1 MVHLPPGPRPT
12 FGAFSTIRVTDV
24 SDPCVPN
31 RVYGYGD
38 AVNVQKVVG
47 ILVAILVVFWI
58 ISSPSTA
65 AGTVNGILDSL
76 ASAGSSL
83 IQFLRGIAPG

>member
-1 MVHLPPGPRPT
+1 VLHVPPAPRPT
-12 FGAFSTIRVTDV
+12 FRALSTIRVTV
-24 SDPCVPN
+24 RSDPCVVH

-38 AVNVQKVVG
+38 AVNVQKAVG
-47 ILVAILVVFWI
+47 VLVAILVVFWI
-58 ISSPSTA
+58 ISSPGTA

-83 IQFLRGIAPG
+83 ITFLRGIAPG

>member
-1 MVHLPPGPRPT
+1 MLHVPPGPRPT
-12 FGAFSTIRVTDV
+12 RRAPCTIRVMV
-24 SDPCVPN
+24 GSHPCVT
-31 RVYGYGD
+31 YGACGYGD
-38 AVNVQKVVG
+38 AVNAQKVVG
-47 ILVAILVVFWI
+47 VLVAILVVFWI
-58 ISSPSTA
+58 ISSPGTA